1 MSRVLNVVAGVSF
14 ATALFQRAVDPVIP
28 QIAID
33 LSVEPATAA
42 LLSTAFAIPYA
53 VVQPVL
59 GGMADMLGKI
69 RLMTACLIVLVISA
83 VAGALATDFATLFT
97 ARAVSGMAAGGVFP
111 IALAIAG
118 DLVPLGERQVAIS
131 RLLAITLAGGLLG
144 ASLGG
149 VAGDLI
155 GWHGVFFG
163 AAGIGAAA
171 LAAIILGLRG
181 IETDAPA
188 RFDLVSMRAN
198 YVAIFRNPL
207 AKICFSAVFL
217 EGIFLFGLFPHLA
230 ALLYAEGETRASI
243 AGIVIGGF
251 GLGGVIYAFVL
262 PRVLARF
269 GTRNLMIAGGSLVA
283 TALVLIA
290 FRVPWPVQF
299 LLFALIGCAFYL
311 VHGSIQ
317 IFVTELAPAARG
329 ASTAVHSAFFF
340 IGQGIGPVYYGFGFA
355 LVGSTQTLLIS
366 AAGMAFVGIWCAQM
380 LRHPAPSS
388 IQPRPR

>member
-14 ATALFQRAVDPVIP
+14 ATSLFQRAVDPVIL

-33 LSVEPATAA
+33 FSVDPATAA

-53 VVQPVL
+53 LLQPVL

-69 RLMTACLIVLVISA
+69 RLMTACLIVLVMSA
-83 VAGALATDFATLFT
+83 LAGAVATDFPMLFA
-97 ARAVSGMAAGGVFP
+97 ARAISGMSAGGVFP
-111 IALAIAG
+111 IARAIAG

-149 VAGDLI
+149 VVGDLI
-155 GWHGVFFG
+155 GWRGVFFG

-171 LAAIILGLRG
+171 LVAIVIGLRG
-181 IETDAPA
+181 VETDAPA
-188 RFDLVSMRAN
+188 RFDLTLLRAN
-198 YVAIFRNPL
+198 YLTIFRNPL

-262 PRVLARF
+262 PWVLTRF
-269 GTRNLMIAGGSLVA
+269 GARRLMIAGGSLVA
-283 TALVLIA
+283 VALVLTA
-290 FRVPWPVQF
+290 LRMPWPVEF
-299 LLFALIGCAFYL
+299 LVFVLIGCAFYL
-311 VHGSIQ
+311 LHGSIQ
-317 IFVTELAPAARG
+317 IFVTELAPVARG
-329 ASTAVHSAFFF
+329 ASTALHSAFFF
-340 IGQGIGPVYYGFGFA
+340 MGQGIGPVFYGFGFA
-355 LVGSTQTLLIS
+355 LFRLAETLIAS
-366 AAGMAFVGIWCAQM
+366 AAGMAFVGLWCAQM
-380 LRHPAPSS
+380 LQHPAPSS
-388 IQPRPR
+388 VQPRPR